1 MIGKILAK
9 GGTTLLK
16 CPFCSQDNLV
26 GAQFCDN
33 CGASLKQGSQ
43 IQKYVAAARLE
54 PAPSPTPIFP
64 SRHKAAPAPVAP
76 AYAAA
81 PTPAAPAYA
90 VAPAPAAPAY
100 AAAPTPA
107 APAYAAAPAPVAP
120 AYAAAPAPVAPAYA
134 AAPAPV
140 APAYAAA
147 PTPAAP
153 AYAAAPAP
161 VAPAYAA
168 APTPVAPA
176 YAAASTGGYASFT
189 DSDSGRVFCL
199 NSDKILLGR
208 GPGQLDDGLKLDFE
222 GLRGGATVSK
232 RHALLRHD
240 VTGVFIEDVGSGNG
254 TFINGERLPQGIER
268 GLNDGDRLRLGAVLL
283 NFVILNHKK

>member
-1 MIGKILAK
+1 M
-9 GGTTLLK
+9 K

-90 VAPAPAAPAY
+90 
-100 AAAPTPA
+100 AAPTPA

-120 AYAAAPAPVAPAYA
+120 AYAAAPAPIAPAYA
-134 AAPAPV
+134 AAPA
-140 APAYAAA
+140 
-147 PTPAAP
+147 
-153 AYAAAPAP
+153 
-161 VAPAYAA
+161 
-168 APTPVAPA
+168 PVAPA

-268 GLNDGDRLRLGAVLL
+268 GLNNGDRLRLGAVLL
-283 NFVILNHKK
+283 NFAILNHKK

>member
-1 MIGKILAK
+1 M
-9 GGTTLLK
+9 K

-33 CGASLKQGSQ
+33 CGASLKQGGQ

-64 SRHKAAPAPVAP
+64 SRHKAAPAP
-76 AYAAA
+76 
-81 PTPAAPAYA
+81 
-90 VAPAPAAPAY
+90 
-100 AAAPTPA
+100 AAPTPA
-107 APAYAAAPAPVAP
+107 APAYAAAP
-120 AYAAAPAPVAPAYA
+120 
-134 AAPAPV
+134 
-140 APAYAAA
+140 
-147 PTPAAP
+147 TPA
-153 AYAAAPAP
+153 
-161 VAPAYAA
+161 APAYAA

-268 GLNDGDRLRLGAVLL
+268 GLNNGDRLRLGAVLL
-283 NFVILNHKK
+283 NFAILNHKK

>member
-1 MIGKILAK
+1 M
-9 GGTTLLK
+9 K

-54 PAPSPTPIFP
+54 PAPSPT
-64 SRHKAAPAPVAP
+64 APVAP
-76 AYAAA
+76 AYAVA
-81 PTPAAPAYA
+81 PTPA
-90 VAPAPAAPAY
+90 
-100 AAAPTPA
+100 
-107 APAYAAAPAPVAP
+107 
-120 AYAAAPAPVAPAYA
+120 
-134 AAPAPV
+134 
-140 APAYAAA
+140 
-147 PTPAAP
+147 
-153 AYAAAPAP
+153 
-161 VAPAYAA
+161 
-168 APTPVAPA
+168 APA

-268 GLNDGDRLRLGAVLL
+268 GLNNGDRLRLGAVLL
-283 NFVILNHKK
+283 NFAILNHKK

>member
-1 MIGKILAK
+1 M
-9 GGTTLLK
+9 K

-64 SRHKAAPAPVAP
+64 SRHKAAP
-76 AYAAA
+76 
-81 PTPAAPAYA
+81 T
-90 VAPAPAAPAY
+90 PAAPAY

-107 APAYAAAPAPVAP
+107 APAYTV
-120 AYAAAPAPVAPAYA
+120 
-134 AAPAPV
+134 
-140 APAYAAA
+140 
-147 PTPAAP
+147 
-153 AYAAAPAP
+153 
-161 VAPAYAA
+161 

-268 GLNDGDRLRLGAVLL
+268 GLNNGDRLRLGAVLL
-283 NFVILNHKK
+283 NFAILNHKK

>member
-64 SRHKAAPAPVAP
+64 SRHKAAP
-76 AYAAA
+76 
-81 PTPAAPAYA
+81 TPA
-90 VAPAPAAPAY
+90 
-100 AAAPTPA
+100 
-107 APAYAAAPAPVAP
+107 
-120 AYAAAPAPVAPAYA
+120 
-134 AAPAPV
+134 
-140 APAYAAA
+140 
-147 PTPAAP
+147 
-153 AYAAAPAP
+153 
-161 VAPAYAA
+161 APAYAA

-268 GLNDGDRLRLGAVLL
+268 GLNNGDRLRLGAVLL
-283 NFVILNHKK
+283 NFAILNHKK

>member
-33 CGASLKQGSQ
+33 CGASLKQGGQ

-64 SRHKAAPAPVAP
+64 SRHKAAPAPAAP

-81 PTPAAPAYA
+81 PT
-90 VAPAPAAPAY
+90 PAAPAY

-107 APAYAAAPAPVAP
+107 APAYAAAP
-120 AYAAAPAPVAPAYA
+120 
-134 AAPAPV
+134 
-140 APAYAAA
+140 
-147 PTPAAP
+147 T
-153 AYAAAPAP
+153 P

-268 GLNDGDRLRLGAVLL
+268 GLNNGDRLRLGAVLL
-283 NFVILNHKK
+283 NFAILNHKK

>member
-9 GGTTLLK
+9 GGITLLK

-64 SRHKAAPAPVAP
+64 SRHKAAP
-76 AYAAA
+76 
-81 PTPAAPAYA
+81 
-90 VAPAPAAPAY
+90 
-100 AAAPTPA
+100 
-107 APAYAAAPAPVAP
+107 
-120 AYAAAPAPVAPAYA
+120 
-134 AAPAPV
+134 
-140 APAYAAA
+140 
-147 PTPAAP
+147 TPAAP

-168 APTPVAPA
+168 APTYTVAPTPAAPA

-268 GLNDGDRLRLGAVLL
+268 GLNNGDRLRLGAVLL
-283 NFVILNHKK
+283 NFAILNHKK

>member
-1 MIGKILAK
+1 M
-9 GGTTLLK
+9 K

-33 CGASLKQGSQ
+33 CGASLKQGGQ

-64 SRHKAAPAPVAP
+64 SRHKAAPAP
-76 AYAAA
+76 AA
-81 PTPAAPAYA
+81 PTPA
-90 VAPAPAAPAY
+90 
-100 AAAPTPA
+100 
-107 APAYAAAPAPVAP
+107 
-120 AYAAAPAPVAPAYA
+120 
-134 AAPAPV
+134 
-140 APAYAAA
+140 
-147 PTPAAP
+147 
-153 AYAAAPAP
+153 
-161 VAPAYAA
+161 APAYAA

-268 GLNDGDRLRLGAVLL
+268 GLNNGDRLRLGAVLL
-283 NFVILNHKK
+283 NFAILNHKK

>member
-1 MIGKILAK
+1 M
-9 GGTTLLK
+9 K

-64 SRHKAAPAPVAP
+64 SRHKAAPTPAAP

-81 PTPAAPAYA
+81 PT
-90 VAPAPAAPAY
+90 PAAPAY

-120 AYAAAPAPVAPAYA
+120 AYAV
-134 AAPAPV
+134 
-140 APAYAAA
+140 A
-147 PTPAAP
+147 PTPA
-153 AYAAAPAP
+153 
-161 VAPAYAA
+161 
-168 APTPVAPA
+168 APA

-268 GLNDGDRLRLGAVLL
+268 GLNNGDRLRLGAVLL
-283 NFVILNHKK
+283 NFAILNHKK

>member
-1 MIGKILAK
+1 M
-9 GGTTLLK
+9 K

-64 SRHKAAPAPVAP
+64 SRHKAAPTPAAP

-90 VAPAPAAPAY
+90 AAPAYTVAPTPAAPAY
-100 AAAPTPA
+100 AVAPTPA

-120 AYAAAPAPVAPAYA
+120 AYAAAPAPVAPAY
-134 AAPAPV
+134 V
-140 APAYAAA
+140 AA
-147 PTPAAP
+147 PT
-153 AYAAAPAP
+153 P

-268 GLNDGDRLRLGAVLL
+268 GLNNGDRLRLGAVLL
-283 NFVILNHKK
+283 NFAILNHKK

>member
-64 SRHKAAPAPVAP
+64 SRHKAAP
-76 AYAAA
+76 
-81 PTPAAPAYA
+81 T
-90 VAPAPAAPAY
+90 PAAPAY

-107 APAYAAAPAPVAP
+107 APAYAAAPAYTVAPTPAAP
-120 AYAAAPAPVAPAYA
+120 AYAV
-134 AAPAPV
+134 
-140 APAYAAA
+140 A

-153 AYAAAPAP
+153 AYAAAS
-161 VAPAYAA
+161 
-168 APTPVAPA
+168 TPVAPA

-268 GLNDGDRLRLGAVLL
+268 GLNNGDRLRLGAVLL
-283 NFVILNHKK
+283 NFAILNHKK

>member
-1 MIGKILAK
+1 M
-9 GGTTLLK
+9 K

-64 SRHKAAPAPVAP
+64 SRHKAAP
-76 AYAAA
+76 
-81 PTPAAPAYA
+81 TPA
-90 VAPAPAAPAY
+90 
-100 AAAPTPA
+100 
-107 APAYAAAPAPVAP
+107 
-120 AYAAAPAPVAPAYA
+120 
-134 AAPAPV
+134 
-140 APAYAAA
+140 
-147 PTPAAP
+147 
-153 AYAAAPAP
+153 
-161 VAPAYAA
+161 
-168 APTPVAPA
+168 APA

-268 GLNDGDRLRLGAVLL
+268 GLNNGDRLRLGAVLL
-283 NFVILNHKK
+283 NFAILNHKK

>member
-64 SRHKAAPAPVAP
+64 SRHKAAPTPAAP

-81 PTPAAPAYA
+81 PT
-90 VAPAPAAPAY
+90 PAAPAY

-107 APAYAAAPAPVAP
+107 APAYAAAPAYTVAPTPAAP
-120 AYAAAPAPVAPAYA
+120 AYAV
-134 AAPAPV
+134 
-140 APAYAAA
+140 A

-153 AYAAAPAP
+153 AYAAAS
-161 VAPAYAA
+161 
-168 APTPVAPA
+168 TPVAPA

-268 GLNDGDRLRLGAVLL
+268 GLNNGDRLRLGAVLL
-283 NFVILNHKK
+283 NFAILNHKK

>member
-1 MIGKILAK
+1 M
-9 GGTTLLK
+9 K

-33 CGASLKQGSQ
+33 CGASLKQGGQ

-64 SRHKAAPAPVAP
+64 SRHKAAPAP
-76 AYAAA
+76 
-81 PTPAAPAYA
+81 
-90 VAPAPAAPAY
+90 AAPAY

-107 APAYAAAPAPVAP
+107 APAYAAAP
-120 AYAAAPAPVAPAYA
+120 
-134 AAPAPV
+134 
-140 APAYAAA
+140 
-147 PTPAAP
+147 T
-153 AYAAAPAP
+153 P

-268 GLNDGDRLRLGAVLL
+268 GLNNGDRLRLGAVLL
-283 NFVILNHKK
+283 NFAILNHKK

>member
-1 MIGKILAK
+1 M
-9 GGTTLLK
+9 K

-64 SRHKAAPAPVAP
+64 SRHKAAP
-76 AYAAA
+76 
-81 PTPAAPAYA
+81 T
-90 VAPAPAAPAY
+90 PAAPAY

-107 APAYAAAPAPVAP
+107 APAYTVAPTPAAPAYTVAPTPAAP
-120 AYAAAPAPVAPAYA
+120 AYAV
-134 AAPAPV
+134 
-140 APAYAAA
+140 A

-153 AYAAAPAP
+153 AYAAAPTP

-283 NFVILNHKK
+283 NFAILNHKK

>member
-1 MIGKILAK
+1 M
-9 GGTTLLK
+9 K

-64 SRHKAAPAPVAP
+64 SRHKAAP
-76 AYAAA
+76 
-81 PTPAAPAYA
+81 T
-90 VAPAPAAPAY
+90 PAAPAY
-100 AAAPTPA
+100 AAAPT
-107 APAYAAAPAPVAP
+107 PVAP

-134 AAPAPV
+134 AAPAYTV
-140 APAYAAA
+140 A
-147 PTPAAP
+147 PTPA
-153 AYAAAPAP
+153 
-161 VAPAYAA
+161 
-168 APTPVAPA
+168 APA

-283 NFVILNHKK
+283 NFAILNHKK

>member
-1 MIGKILAK
+1 M
-9 GGTTLLK
+9 K

-64 SRHKAAPAPVAP
+64 SRHKAAPTPAAP

-81 PTPAAPAYA
+81 PT
-90 VAPAPAAPAY
+90 PAAPAY

-107 APAYAAAPAPVAP
+107 APAYAAAPAYTVAPTPAAP
-120 AYAAAPAPVAPAYA
+120 AYAV
-134 AAPAPV
+134 
-140 APAYAAA
+140 A

-153 AYAAAPAP
+153 AYAAAS
-161 VAPAYAA
+161 
-168 APTPVAPA
+168 TPVAPA

-268 GLNDGDRLRLGAVLL
+268 GLNNGDRLRLGAVLL
-283 NFVILNHKK
+283 NFAILNHKK